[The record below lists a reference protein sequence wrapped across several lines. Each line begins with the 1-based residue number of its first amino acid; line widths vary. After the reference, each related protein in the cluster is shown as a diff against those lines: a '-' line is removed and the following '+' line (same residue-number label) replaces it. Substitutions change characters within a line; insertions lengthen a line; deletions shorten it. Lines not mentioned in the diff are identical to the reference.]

1 MLIPRE
7 FWDHYETGRPWLLT
21 NRRDGSVWK
30 EVDPKQLLHDIA
42 RMARETADPGAL
54 FLDNINADNPLR
66 NYWGDIRCVNP
77 CGEEPMY
84 PYESCNLGSLNIYA
98 FVRREDGKAMIDWD
112 ELEKAIGVATRFLDN
127 VIDLNNFPIEEIEK
141 LSKSTRRIG
150 LGLMGLADLL
160 YALGIPYNSEEGF
173 AMMSRIAEFLAYHSI
188 KTSVQLSK
196 ARGEF
201 PLLNN
206 SSYAEGKLPLEGFRH
221 KEWWT
226 LDWNGLADEVRKNG
240 TRNCHNV
247 TIAPTGSISMIADTS
262 SGLEPQF
269 AMAFEKHV
277 TVGSFYYVDPEF
289 ERQFGT
295 DTSYEKTVL
304 KRISDNG
311 GSLQGLEAAPE
322 RFKRVFLVAYDIPW
336 WDHIR
341 AQYEMQKW
349 ISAAVSKTINMPSWT
364 SVEDAENVYIFAY
377 KIGLRGVTIYRDT
390 SKGEQVLKTPTQRLN
405 RYLASTPNRTLDMMS
420 KLGIKVSR
428 EMTRDSGAGIEKPG
442 QIAPSPE
449 RVGLEFTK
457 CPVCGSPHL
466 AFQEACYKCLECSW
480 STCVIG

>member
-1 MLIPRE
+1 
-7 FWDHYETGRPWLLT
+7 
-21 NRRDGSVWK
+21 
-30 EVDPKQLLHDIA
+30 
-42 RMARETADPGAL
+42 
-54 FLDNINADNPLR
+54 
-66 NYWGDIRCVNP
+66 
-77 CGEEPMY
+77 
-84 PYESCNLGSLNIYA
+84 
-98 FVRREDGKAMIDWD
+98 
-112 ELEKAIGVATRFLDN
+112 
-127 VIDLNNFPIEEIEK
+127 
-141 LSKSTRRIG
+141 
-150 LGLMGLADLL
+150 
-160 YALGIPYNSEEGF
+160 
-173 AMMSRIAEFLAYHSI
+173 
-188 KTSVQLSK
+188 
-196 ARGEF
+196 
-201 PLLNN
+201 
-206 SSYAEGKLPLEGFRH
+206 
-221 KEWWT
+221 
-226 LDWNGLADEVRKNG
+226 
-240 TRNCHNV
+240 
-247 TIAPTGSISMIADTS
+247 MIADTS

-269 AMAFEKHV
+269 AIVFEKHV

-322 RFKRVFLVAYDIPW
+322 RFKQVFLVAYDIPW

-349 ISAAVSKTINMPSWT
+349 ISTAVSKTINMPSWT
-364 SVEDAENVYIFAY
+364 LVEDVENAYIFAY

-442 QIAPSPE
+442 QTAPSPE